1 VASARIHST
10 AHELGIPTS
19 ATMMYGQVVLLPF
32 IHETISQLRAI
43 TDPLGRLLRR
53 RTTTYGE
60 PSEERPA
67 TAAGSGGVTSAV
79 RNRLPLVTS

>member
-1 VASARIHST
+1 
-10 AHELGIPTS
+10 
-19 ATMMYGQVVLLPF
+19 MVVLLPF

-60 PSEERPA
+60 PRTQRGASGDRR
-67 TAAGSGGVTSAV
+67 GSGGVTSAV